1 MSWLALQQTM
11 SNESLARTPQLL
23 YARNFKLWYK
33 DSPRISFLRRA
44 NVVLHA
50 VSTYTP
56 RTLHASAMCGRPLN
70 ENLANGKQAQILA
83 TRDPKSPFSHKRY
96 TLKKHGKILI
106 FRTGNIIRA
115 GKHTHGDAVT
125 ALYAF
130 TRWASRGTSSS
141 LSWPTTVSVP
151 NTVCNAAFTKRID
164 LSVRSHFR
172 ATYTNKFPGIALCWK
187 ALKGV
192 TIELFL
198 KRNNWIA
205 PGIATPQMLARA
217 AKLMNDLHEE
227 VEINANVPAP
237 PPDIIEKPELER
249 PREIDL

>member
-1 MSWLALQQTM
+1 M

-130 TRWASRGTSSS
+130 TRWASRGTSAS

-151 NTVCNAAFTKRID
+151 NTVCNAAFTTRID

-205 PGIATPQMLARA
+205 PGIANPQMLARA

-227 VEINANVPAP
+227 VENNANVPAP